1 MKEESKVKFPD
12 FIRKSELEVE
22 SGWGEELKGYM
33 FEGRD
38 GSQVVF
44 WECDARVEVARHK
57 HNFDEYCLVIEGTCK
72 EIIEGKTKIL
82 NKGDECV
89 IPAGKLHWATM
100 GPNYRAL
107 DYFGGPRCKYKNN

>member
-12 FIRKSELEVE
+12 FIRQSELEVE
-22 SGWGEELKGYM
+22 SGWEGLKGYM

-44 WECDARVEVARHK
+44 WECDAGVTLTRHK
-57 HNFDEYCLVIEGTCK
+57 HNFDEYCFVIEGSCK
-72 EIIEGKTKIL
+72 EIIEGETKVL

-89 IPAGKLHWATM
+89 IPAGKLHWAIIN
-100 GPNYRAL
+100 PKYRAL
-107 DYFGGPRCKYKNN
+107 DYFGGPRCRYKK